1 MVLVSMHNLV
11 QKRTSCQILNQRCA
25 REEEEEEKIPQM
37 LIDMKMAINVS
48 QPLRRKRV
56 ITSTSAENGRRLSA

>member
-1 MVLVSMHNLV
+1 MVLVSLNLV
-11 QKRTSCQILNQRCA
+11 QTRRSCQILNQRCA
-25 REEEEEEKIPQM
+25 REEEEEKIPQM